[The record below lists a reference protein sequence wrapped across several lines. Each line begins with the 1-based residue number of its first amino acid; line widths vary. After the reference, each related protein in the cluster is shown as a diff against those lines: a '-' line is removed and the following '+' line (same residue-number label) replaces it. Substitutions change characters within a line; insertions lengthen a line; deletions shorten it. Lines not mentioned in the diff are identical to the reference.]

1 MKPQGEKDP
10 EETQISNLLDKKFKA
25 TVQRN
30 TEQTWGKNL
39 GIQWELQQRIRK
51 YKKKKNNQSKSLK
64 WKSHYRES
72 TADKLTQKNT

>member
-10 EETQISNLLDKKFKA
+10 EETQISNLDKKFKA

-39 GIQWELQQRIRK
+39 GIQ
-51 YKKKKNNQSKSLK
+51 
-64 WKSHYRES
+64 
-72 TADKLTQKNT
+72 

>member
-39 GIQWELQQRIRK
+39 GIQ
-51 YKKKKNNQSKSLK
+51 
-64 WKSHYRES
+64 
-72 TADKLTQKNT
+72 